1 LNKQYVKQLLIIG
14 ALIHRRLLTGLEN
27 LYFILQLNI
36 KVDNGL
42 VNASESNNVLGVVN
56 FPTMSG

>member
-42 VNASESNNVLGVVN
+42 VKASESNNVLGVVN